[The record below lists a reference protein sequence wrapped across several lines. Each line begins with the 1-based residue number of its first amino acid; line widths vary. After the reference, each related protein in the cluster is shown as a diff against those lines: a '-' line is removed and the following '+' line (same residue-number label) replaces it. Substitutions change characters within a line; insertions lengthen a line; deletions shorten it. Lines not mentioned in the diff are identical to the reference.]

1 MATLDMQPRRLERLK
16 GRDLGDEYIFYDS
29 SGEKLH
35 ILNGTAREIYLLCD
49 GSRTL
54 SEVADSMKEMYEVD
68 EETARSD
75 VLDTVQQ
82 LIDLELLA

>member
-1 MATLDMQPRRLERLK
+1 LK
-16 GRDLGDEYIFYDS
+16 GRDLGDEYVFYDS

-54 SEVADSMKEMYEVD
+54 REVAGALAEMYEVE
-68 EETARSD
+68 EETARED
-75 VLDTVQQ
+75 VLRTARR
-82 LIDLELLA
+82 LTILELLV